1 MPLGNYDKLFGG
13 VAGAAE
19 KTRAQM
25 RKTYGAKRGD
35 AVFWGT
41 VAKREHR
48 AKRNAARGK
57 KTKARRS

>member
-1 MPLGNYDKLFGG
+1 MALASYDKLFGG

-19 KTRAQM
+19 KARAGM

-41 VAKREHR
+41 VYKRERR
-48 AKRNAARGK
+48 AKRAGAR
-57 KTKARRS
+57 KTKARRT